1 MGILLSAFSIQ
12 NSEFDFG
19 LLAWVTGSLGEA
31 VAARKPGLDSRPVA
45 FPPCRSLACYRG
57 RSRWGGSHGQPVRDQ
72 IQNSEFR
79 IQHSE
84 LIFPEPPGPGL
95 GAGRL
100 FVVFLLLDMVV
111 AFGERSSVSLI
122 GASRGAGR
130 ARSPLR
136 ARWNPWKLVRIVVA
150 TGAEDPHP
158 GPLPEY
164 RERG

>member
-1 MGILLSAFSIQ
+1 MGVLLSAFSIQ

-57 RSRWGGSHGQPVRDQ
+57 RSRWGGSHGQPVGDQ
-72 IQNSEFR
+72 IQN
-79 IQHSE
+79 SE

-100 FVVFLLLDMVV
+100 FVVFLWLDMVV
-111 AFGERSSVSLI
+111 AFSRGQAFLCEW
-122 GASRGAGR
+122 ASRGAGR